1 MTTLSFLAQLLK
13 NCQIM
18 CDILVLITLRVLQ
31 RAGWRWME
39 LGAQF
44 SNTFLKFC
52 CKTIISWIFIIC
64 SRILLFHLNSMISS
78 KDISASQRF
87 KVFTRYF
94 LYATNFAMKFKYS
107 EERFGAFFAF
117 QLLSNFS
124 AKFSTFSLFVFLLIK
139 FIS

>member
-44 SNTFLKFC
+44 SNTLLKFC
-52 CKTIISWIFIIC
+52 CKTIISWRFIIC
-64 SRILLFHLNSMISS
+64 SRILLFYLNSMISP

-94 LYATNFAMKFKYS
+94 LYLGILPWNSSTLKNVLEPFLPFNSCLILAQSLAPFPC
-107 EERFGAFFAF
+107 
-117 QLLSNFS
+117 LFS
-124 AKFSTFSLFVFLLIK
+124 YW
-139 FIS
+139 